1 MKYLHNQHPFFFHVG
16 LAKVHGQFDQVC
28 NASGIGRFNTRQ
40 IGCHVRHNCI
50 NLFALQKLTQLL
62 QYRWLAKITLQKM
75 HPLNRLHGQQVDGHN
90 GSVELPHGSALRRQP
105 AAHIL
110 APCPGCTPE
119 IHHAVSGPNQLQGL
133 VDFLELVGR
142 TGTIALFLGHL
153 DVGVVDVV
161 VEPRLVDLFAF
172 GLNLQ
177 SGTCLGRDNNAMP
190 AIQLTP
196 AQRKEHRALAHH
208 LDDQA
213 ETVLMNLLR
222 GAGLRGAAG
231 MAPQAKFH
239 GKHIVRPLLSMPRE
253 AILAYAR
260 ERKLDWIEPLPLDL
274 IPNRVNLE
282 DRFLSDAWNF
292 GGTYSLPWQSGMT
305 GIAFN
310 PKLTGRD
317 LSSFDDLLDP
327 QFKGKV
333 ALLTEMRDS
342 LGLAMLSMGKD
353 PSVLDEDA
361 MNAAL
366 DKIEKATKDGQ
377 FRAFTGNEYLRSLQ
391 SGDFVACMA
400 WSGDMQQLGYTRPDI
415 KFVLPDAGAMA
426 WYDTMIIPKGAP
438 NGVAAAKW
446 MNYVYD
452 PVNAAKIT
460 AYVQYAS
467 PVKGVKE
474 ELVKMGGDA
483 AKLAESPLIFPDAE
497 MQKKLHIFAAM
508 PDDVD
513 ARITARFLKITNG

>member
-1 MKYLHNQHPFFFHVG
+1 VG
-16 LAKVHGQFDQVC
+16 GVLSFTG
-28 NASGIGRFNTRQ
+28 SG
-40 IGCHVRHNCI
+40 
-50 NLFALQKLTQLL
+50 K
-62 QYRWLAKITLQKM
+62 K
-75 HPLNRLHGQQVDGHN
+75 
-90 GSVELPHGSALRRQP
+90 
-105 AAHIL
+105 
-110 APCPGCTPE
+110 
-119 IHHAVSGPNQLQGL
+119 
-133 VDFLELVGR
+133 
-142 TGTIALFLGHL
+142 
-153 DVGVVDVV
+153 
-161 VEPRLVDLFAF
+161 
-172 GLNLQ
+172 
-177 SGTCLGRDNNAMP
+177 
-190 AIQLTP
+190 
-196 AQRKEHRALAHH
+196 
-208 LDDQA
+208 
-213 ETVLMNLLR
+213 
-222 GAGLRGAAG
+222 GAAG
-231 MAPQAKFH
+231 GSGTGDTIPGGGTLGTGSTEVRILNWQAYIDPTDGGTVGTVDRFLKDTGVKATYSEDFNDNNE
-239 GKHIVRPLLSMPRE
+239 V
-253 AILAYAR
+253 YAR
-260 ERKLDWIEPLPLDL
+260 EIEPYLGHGQKANFDIICPTFWMAARLRKLDWIEPLPLDL

-282 DRFLSDAWNF
+282 DRFVTDAWNF

-317 LSSFDDLLDP
+317 LTSFDDLLDP
-327 QFKGKV
+327 KFKGKV

-391 SGDFVACMA
+391 SGDFVACVA

-415 KFVLPDAGAMA
+415 KFVLPEAGAMA

-474 ELVKMGGDA
+474 ELIKMGGDA
-483 AKLAESPLIFPDAE
+483 AKLAESQLIFPDAE
-497 MQKKLHIFAAM
+497 SQKRLHIFAAM

-513 ARITARFLKITNG
+513 ARISARFLKITNG